1 MIMVDSRMTMADES
15 ECWTLR
21 IRPPK
26 LRSPEDVPRREI
38 VALAEVSG
46 KSEGLRSSSGEKRRR
61 GDGILPKGARGLGKG
76 DILLGKGHHRR
87 ERRPI
92 DILEWRRGVKL
103 ERNATV
109 GIGRRITGD

>member
-1 MIMVDSRMTMADES
+1 MLMVDNRMTMANES
-15 ECWTLR
+15 EGWTLR

-26 LRSPEDVPRREI
+26 LGSPEYVPRREI

-46 KSEGLRSSSGEKRRR
+46 KSEGLRSNSGEKRRR
-61 GDGILPKGARGLGKG
+61 GDGILPEGIRGLAKGK
-76 DILLGKGHHRR
+76 ILLGEGHHRR

-103 ERNATV
+103 ERNETA